1 VTPAAATSP
10 SRHPDLRRCYR
21 QRWDGCCAAREGFRN
36 ELFRLPGLDPR
47 AAHSLDHEQIDGSFS
62 FETDDY
68 LLEAKWRKTAM
79 EREHAGIFTVK
90 PGPRGKPAS
99 AAVVRLAIGEPETF
113 GARAR
118 NSRRY
123 ALQSGG

>member
-1 VTPAAATSP
+1 
-10 SRHPDLRRCYR
+10 
-21 QRWDGCCAAREGFRN
+21 
-36 ELFRLPGLDPR
+36 
-47 AAHSLDHEQIDGSFS
+47 
-62 FETDDY
+62 
-68 LLEAKWRKTAM
+68 M

-118 NSRRY
+118 NSRLMLCSLV
-123 ALQSGG
+123 AEMVC